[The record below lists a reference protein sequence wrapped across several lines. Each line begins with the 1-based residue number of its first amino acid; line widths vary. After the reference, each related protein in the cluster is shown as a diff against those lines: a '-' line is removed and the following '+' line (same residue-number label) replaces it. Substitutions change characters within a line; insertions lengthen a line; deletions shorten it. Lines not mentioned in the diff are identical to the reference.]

1 MTAPIRLILVDDHS
15 LCRRGLSDLLTL
27 QGGMEVAAT
36 TNDGNE
42 VFGLIKSHTPD
53 LIVMDLRMPAV
64 DGLSVL
70 RTLRDQGFTTP
81 VVILTMSD
89 SPNDLAEALR
99 LSVRGY
105 LLKDM
110 EPESLIESIRRVALG
125 ELVLA
130 PLMSIK
136 LSGLFNGGTTQ
147 SGGENALRLL
157 TARERQILNHLTSGL
172 SNKAIA
178 QLLSISHETVKL
190 HIRHIL
196 VKLGLTSR
204 VQAAVYAVE
213 NKSTNPSYPPPYS
226 FGQNIP
232 NNRY

>member
-1 MTAPIRLILVDDHS
+1 MASPIRLILVDDHS

-27 QGGMEVAAT
+27 QGGMEVVAT

-42 VFGLIKSHTPD
+42 VFDLIRLHTPD
-53 LIVMDLRMPAV
+53 MVVMDLRMPAV
-64 DGLSVL
+64 DGLTVL
-70 RTLRDQGFTTP
+70 RNLRDQGFIIP

-110 EPESLIESIRRVALG
+110 EPEMLIESIRRVASG

-130 PLMSIK
+130 PLMSTK
-136 LSGLFNGGTTQ
+136 LSGLLNGAAPT
-147 SGGENALRLL
+147 SGEAALRLL
-157 TARERQILNHLTSGL
+157 TGRERQILNHLAGGL

-196 VKLGLTSR
+196 AKLGLTSR

-213 NKSTNPSYPPPYS
+213 NKNTNPLRTSL
-226 FGQNIP
+226 N
-232 NNRY
+232 

>member
-1 MTAPIRLILVDDHS
+1 MTSPIRLILVDDHS
-15 LCRRGLSDLLTL
+15 LCRRGLSDLLTV
-27 QGGMEVAAT
+27 QGGMEVVAT

-42 VFGLIKSHTPD
+42 VFGLIKSHEPD
-53 LIVMDLRMPAV
+53 LVVMDLRMPAA
-64 DGLSVL
+64 DGLTIL
-70 RTLRDQGFTTP
+70 RNLRDQAFATP

-110 EPESLIESIRRVALG
+110 EPEMLIESIRRVALG

-130 PLMSIK
+130 PLMSTK
-136 LSGLFNGGTTQ
+136 LSGLLNGGSSPS
-147 SGGENALRLL
+147 SGEIALKLL
-157 TARERQILNHLTSGL
+157 TGRERQILNHLASGL

-196 VKLGLTSR
+196 SL
-204 VQAAVYAVE
+204 
-213 NKSTNPSYPPPYS
+213 
-226 FGQNIP
+226 IHI
-232 NNRY
+232 

>member
-15 LCRRGLSDLLTL
+15 LCRRGLSDLLTV
-27 QGGMEVAAT
+27 QGGMEVVAT

-42 VFGLIKSHTPD
+42 VFGLIRSHSPD
-53 LIVMDLRMPAV
+53 LVVMDLRMPAA
-64 DGLSVL
+64 DGLTVL
-70 RTLRDQGFTTP
+70 RNLRDQAFTTP

-110 EPESLIESIRRVALG
+110 EPEMLIESIRRVALG

-130 PLMSIK
+130 PLMSTK
-136 LSGLFNGGTTQ
+136 LSGLLNGGSAPS
-147 SGGENALRLL
+147 SGETALKLL
-157 TARERQILNHLTSGL
+157 TGRERQILNHLAGGL

-196 VKLGLTSR
+196 AKLGLTSR

-213 NKSTNPSYPPPYS
+213 NKNTNSLRPSV
-226 FGQNIP
+226 N
-232 NNRY
+232 

>member
-1 MTAPIRLILVDDHS
+1 MRDPIRLILVDDHS
-15 LCRRGLSDLLTL
+15 LCRRGLSDLLTV
-27 QGGMEVAAT
+27 QGGMEVVAT
-36 TNDGNE
+36 TPDGNE
-42 VFGLIKSHTPD
+42 VFGLIREHSPD
-53 LIVMDLRMPAV
+53 LVVMDLRMPAA
-64 DGLSVL
+64 DGLTVL
-70 RTLRDQGFTTP
+70 RSLRDQGFTTP

-99 LSVRGY
+99 LSVKGY

-110 EPESLIESIRRVALG
+110 EPEMLIESIRRVALG

-130 PLMSIK
+130 PLMSTK
-136 LSGLFNGGTTQ
+136 LSGLLNGGTSPS
-147 SGGENALRLL
+147 SGEAALRLL
-157 TARERQILNHLTSGL
+157 TGRERQILNHLAGGL

-196 VKLGLTSR
+196 AKLGLTSR

-213 NKSTNPSYPPPYS
+213 NKNANASQSST
-226 FGQNIP
+226 
-232 NNRY
+232 R